1 MFSLS
6 VSRFSA
12 LGLTERYL
20 EILDGCTGKEVEEL
34 FSDPSGADI
43 QRITENSF
51 KHELDKLFV
60 IPTRVSL
67 SDISAYVQLI
77 EREKN
82 IKVGVV
88 GIDYL
93 GLMEG
98 PGSSEYEVVSRLA
111 TGLKSTAKLLNI
123 PVIVLAQVSRKGA
136 SGNTEISLDMGRGSG
151 AIEEAADFVLGLWQA
166 GDEDSEK
173 ELICKILK
181 NRKGPIGSRWK
192 LDLIPQTL
200 QIGPNAE
207 KYVPSNNVAK
217 GGF

>member
-1 MFSLS
+1 
-6 VSRFSA
+6 
-12 LGLTERYL
+12 GQ
-20 EILDGCTGKEVEEL
+20 EVEKL
-34 FSDPSGADI
+34 FSDPSETDI
-43 QRITENSF
+43 QKIAENSF
-51 KHELDKLFV
+51 RHELDKLFV

-82 IKVGVV
+82 IKVGVI

-98 PGSSEYEVVSRLA
+98 PGVSEYEIISRLS

-123 PVIVLAQVSRKGA
+123 PVVVLCQVSRKGA

-166 GDEDSEK
+166 GDEDEK

-181 NRKGPIGSRWK
+181 NRKGPVGSRWK

-200 QIGPNAE
+200 QIGSSAE
-207 KYVPSNNVAK
+207 QYTTETKTK